1 MSGTITKVSG
11 PLVVAEGLAD
21 ANVSD
26 VVRVGSQH
34 LIGEILNMT
43 GDTASIQVYEETSG
57 LGPGAVVLTT
67 GMPMSVELGPGMLDN
82 IYDGIQRPLP
92 EMRRLA
98 GDSITRGTDVPA
110 LNREKKWE
118 FVPVAKPG
126 DKVGPG
132 DVLGT
137 VQETSAILHK
147 IMVPNGV
154 SGEVVSVESGEHVV
168 TDVVAVVRD
177 AKGVDHELTMIQRWP
192 VRIARPYSRKYV
204 PSRPMNSGQRIID
217 TMFPIAKG
225 GTAAVPGPFGS
236 GKTVVQHQL
245 AKWSDV
251 DIVIYIGCGERGNEM
266 TDVLMEFP
274 ELKDPRNGEPLMK
287 RTVLIA
293 NTSDMPVAAR
303 EASIYTGITIAE
315 YFRDMG
321 YDVAVLADSTYRWAE
336 ALREMSGRL
345 EEMPGEEGYPAY
357 LASRLAQFY
366 ERAGVVECLG
376 SDERRGS
383 VTAIG
388 AVSPPGGDISEPVS
402 QATMRIVKVF
412 WALDSSL
419 AYARHFPAINWLTSY
434 SLYLD
439 MLEPWYTEQF
449 GESYMKNREKA
460 MHILQEENELQ
471 EIVRLVGQDA
481 LSPADRLTM
490 ETAKMIRED
499 FLQQNAFVDE
509 DAYSSYAKQF
519 RLLDIIL
526 QYDALCRDA
535 LNKGA
540 DMNGLFAIDIREKI
554 GRAKMADAKTFES
567 DYDAIAAQMKKEIDE
582 VIAGGEDA

>member
-1 MSGTITKVSG
+1 M
-11 PLVVAEGLAD
+11 VAEGLAD

-57 LGPGAVVLTT
+57 LGPGAVVQTT

-168 TDVVAVVRD
+168 TDVVAVVND

-321 YDVAVLADSTYRWAE
+321 YDVAVLADSTSRWAE

-366 ERAGVVECLG
+366 ERAGVVECMG
-376 SDERRGS
+376 GDSRQGS

-460 MHILQEENELQ
+460 MHILQEESELQ

-526 QYDALCRDA
+526 QYDSLCRDA

-540 DMNGLFAIDIREKI
+540 DMNGLFAIDAREKI